1 MQVSPLGGDAITASV
16 SPSSGRV
23 CTTPHTHR
31 ESHIRFGR
39 PTNPKDLF
47 TALPIMLSDEV
58 PMTRSALVA
67 LLEYLY
73 IKRQLF
79 SMSLLW
85 LTLSL
90 IPFSLAL
97 PFPLILSLSLCI
109 SLCLF
114 LYSLYSFI
122 LSLLPFS
129 LSFLALPTSHFLCLL
144 LSPHH
149 GSFHLMLHVMKEV
162 PPDSQALYGLPVI
175 DP

>member
-1 MQVSPLGGDAITASV
+1 MQVSPLGGDGITESV
-16 SPSSGRV
+16 SPSSGLV
-23 CTTPHTHR
+23 CTTPHTHW

-85 LTLSL
+85 LTVSHSFLSRSP
-90 IPFSLAL
+90 ISPDSLSVY
-97 PFPLILSLSLCI
+97 ISLSLSL
-109 SLCLF
+109 L
-114 LYSLYSFI
+114 FI
-122 LSLLPFS
+122 LSLPPSFS
-129 LSFLALPTSHFLCLL
+129 LSFLALPTSYSLCLL

-162 PPDSQALYGLPVI
+162 PPNCQALYGPPVI